1 MRRRE
6 IMNDKQWAVI
16 EEFLGETALVQN
28 RSFLSVL
35 PTYGLNLQIYEGNT
49 IPAKVATV
57 YKK

>member
-1 MRRRE
+1 
-6 IMNDKQWAVI
+6 MNDKQWAVI